1 MDKLLDLVKKVR
13 ESVIP
18 AADIKKMNK
27 KDLLSF
33 IEDAKILEKMQ
44 IFHEKKKEKQLKS
57 IVHEVEEE
65 GIVPD
70 LPALRK
76 MSVGKYEDYYASFTA
91 ILALSRNTPKCL
103 RVNCAHSCAATNT
116 RKCCTV
122 MTTCHSLRTKTKKRK
137 RRRNQRSKR
146 RDMNESNPS
155 PVL

>member
-1 MDKLLDLVKKVR
+1 MEKLLDLVKKVR

-70 LPALRK
+70 ITGLRK
-76 MSVGKYEDYYASFTA
+76 MSVGKIRKLLREFHRDIGLKSKHSKMSAS
-91 ILALSRNTPKCL
+91 KL
-103 RVNCAHSCAATNT
+103 RSFV
-116 RKCCTV
+116 
-122 MTTCHSLRTKTKKRK
+122 
-137 RRRNQRSKR
+137 RRNKYQEMLYGDDDMPFFDDEKNEKKDKKDKRSSKR

-155 PVL
+155 PL